1 MLKEAPPRPGEALAK
16 TISGHR
22 LTHVADCLGVNVST
36 LQRVIRGDFRVTPAM
51 AYRLSIALETPM
63 EYWLRIQTE
72 RLGHA
77 ARQKPSDEREVD
89 LRTRSLGHSR
99 AGNAP
104 LRLGRRIRS
113 PAPIPRDPARRGG
126 ISFARRTLPSSPLRR
141 GEAPSPPGPL
151 PGLIRCAKHR

>member
-22 LTHVADCLGVNVST
+22 LTHVADCLCVNVST

-72 RLGHA
+72 RDVWDMQHDKNRPTNVKSIYEPEA
-77 ARQKPSDEREVD
+77 SD
-89 LRTRSLGHSR
+89 
-99 AGNAP
+99 
-104 LRLGRRIRS
+104 
-113 PAPIPRDPARRGG
+113 IPEQE
-126 ISFARRTLPSSPLRR
+126 TLPFDW
-141 GEAPSPPGPL
+141 GEE
-151 PGLIRCAKHR
+151 